1 MNALNT
7 MGYIALWA
15 VGYIAVHT
23 LISSP
28 MNSLESMIAGKKNQ
42 GA

>member
-1 MNALNT
+1 MNFLTT
-7 MGYIALWA
+7 MGYIALWS

-23 LISSP
+23 VISSP
-28 MNSLESMIAGKKNQ
+28 MNSLESMIAGTKNQ